1 MKRAGRFRGRPPQIA
16 PNFKENT
23 VEEEFEIDPQDLLLE
38 NSLRVVFRAAQLL
51 DGEDLSAADLKN
63 VSGALRDATD
73 IILAME
79 HVCSC
84 MDEDGAEGE

>member
-1 MKRAGRFRGRPPQIA
+1 M
-16 PNFKENT
+16 
-23 VEEEFEIDPQDLLLE
+23 EEEFEIDPQDLLLE

-51 DGEDLSAADLKN
+51 DGEELSASDLKC

-79 HVCSC
+79 HACSC
-84 MDEDGAEGE
+84 MDEGDVEGE